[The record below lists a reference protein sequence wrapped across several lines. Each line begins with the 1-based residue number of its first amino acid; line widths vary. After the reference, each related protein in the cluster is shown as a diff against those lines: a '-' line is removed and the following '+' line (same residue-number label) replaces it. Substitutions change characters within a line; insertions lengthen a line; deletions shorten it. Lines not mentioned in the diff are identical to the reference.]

1 MDNKNIYVEDRV
13 KMPRKYLNEGIF
25 FLLLGTTPWVAWFLG
40 FRPNWLLFFGTIF
53 SIFMLGLVLFQH
65 IVGYRIRRNTTLKM
79 KINTETKDL
88 HVWMHKAPEAWK
100 KEFNAFSNRLDLNNL
115 TGASFKRINGK
126 PAVMFIDN
134 NNSRT
139 MYVPFR
145 ILKDQRVKDFLS
157 DVVRT
162 NTVMDKTTQE
172 KVLTFINTSDE
183 KEAYEL
189 TKSKYE
195 LEEEGKA

>member
-1 MDNKNIYVEDRV
+1 MENSNIYVEDRV
-13 KMPRKYLNEGIF
+13 KMPRRYLNEAIV
-25 FLLLGTTPWVAWFLG
+25 FLALGTLPWVAWFLG
-40 FRPNWLLFFGTIF
+40 FQPDWLLFFGSLFTIF
-53 SIFMLGLVLFQH
+53 MVGLVLFQH

-100 KEFNAFSNRLDLNNL
+100 KEFNAFSNRLDLNGL

-126 PAVMFIDN
+126 PAIMFIDN

-145 ILKDQRVKDFLS
+145 ILKDQKVKNFLS

-162 NTVMDKTTQE
+162 NTVMAPDMKE

-189 TKSKYE
+189 TKTKSE
-195 LEEEGKA
+195 LEKE